1 AAVDTACADILVFQI
16 SGVMWHVRLKF
27 QVFLHPVDACPH
39 RLSGCGLSEAHC
51 EIMASALKSRPS
63 HLRELDLSHNT
74 LQDSGMKILSD
85 GLESPN
91 CRLETLRSEQWRKV
105 WRGFKRYPVITSPA
119 MKDQNPQSGS
129 VTVRTLRSC
138 SLSVRSCASLA
149 SALKT
154 NPLHLKQLDLSDNKL
169 QDSGVEQLCD
179 FLKVPDCRLETLRS
193 ICCLFY
199 YLCYLFNWFA
209 MFFLFLF
216 ASDSRLEDCSL
227 SEKSCAVLASAL
239 ISIPSH
245 LTHLDLS
252 FNKLRDSAMKHLCGF
267 LRSPHCSLHTLRKC
281 VLCFLRVT
289 AVAGC
294 QLKSPPSVLKIFI
307 LISPQNVLVYCSALF
322 STLQSSSSRLTEL
335 DLNRNDLKASD
346 VQKLLDLVES
356 PDCKL
361 ETLRSVDFLFFF
373 WMVELFR
380 CLLCCERELRRKRKR
395 LKKKMETHHVIL

>member
-1 AAVDTACADILVFQI
+1 
-16 SGVMWHVRLKF
+16 MWHVRLKF

-91 CRLETLRSEQWRKV
+91 CRLENLRSEQWRNCTMSEAGCTALVSALKSSHLMELDLSDNRLCDSAV
-105 WRGFKRYPVITSPA
+105 RHLCRFL
-119 MKDQNPQSGS
+119 QSS
-129 VTVRTLRSC
+129 NCTLKTLRLRSC

-154 NPLHLKQLDLSDNKL
+154 NPLHLTQLDLSDNKL

-179 FLKVPDCRLETLRS
+179 FLKVPDCRLETLS
-193 ICCLFY
+193 WLVSCMETTNY
-199 YLCYLFNWFA
+199 P
-209 MFFLFLF
+209 MFFLFMF

-267 LRSPHCSLHTLRKC
+267 LRSPHCSLHTLRSVFMGKLKC

-294 QLKSPPSVLKIFI
+294 QLKSPPSVLKI
-307 LISPQNVLVYCSALF
+307 LDCRLSATSCSALF

-361 ETLRSVDFLFFF
+361 ETLRSFIVLFDV
-373 WMVELFR
+373 MSADV
-380 CLLCCERELRRKRKR
+380 R
-395 LKKKMETHHVIL
+395 LKSISFFS

>member
-1 AAVDTACADILVFQI
+1 
-16 SGVMWHVRLKF
+16 M
-27 QVFLHPVDACPH
+27 
-39 RLSGCGLSEAHC
+39 
-51 EIMASALKSRPS
+51 
-63 HLRELDLSHNT
+63 ELDLSDNRLCDSAVRHLCGFLQSSHCT
-74 LQDSGMKILSD
+74 LKTLRLSSCRLSESSCAALLSALKTNPSHLTSLDLSDNVNLLDSGAERLC
-85 GLESPN
+85 GLLKGPQS
-91 CRLETLRSEQWRKV
+91 RLRTLR
-105 WRGFKRYPVITSPA
+105 
-119 MKDQNPQSGS
+119 
-129 VTVRTLRSC
+129 LRSC
-138 SLSVRSCASLA
+138 SLTVRSCASLA

-154 NPLHLKQLDLSDNKL
+154 NPLHLTQLDLSDNKL

-193 ICCLFY
+193 IFCLFY
-199 YLCYLFNWFA
+199 CLC
-209 MFFLFLF
+209 FFFFMF

-227 SEKSCAVLASAL
+227 SDRSCAVLASAL

-267 LRSPHCSLHTLRKC
+267 LRSPHCSLHTLRSVFMGKLKC

-294 QLKSPPSVLKIFI
+294 QLKSPSSMLRILI
-307 LISPQNVLVYCSALF
+307 LISPQNVLVYCSTLF

-361 ETLRSVDFLFFF
+361 ETLRSV
-373 WMVELFR
+373 E
-380 CLLCCERELRRKRKR
+380 CCRLSCCFHLRGSKPGW
-395 LKKKMETHHVIL
+395 